1 MKRLPSII
9 TDKIELEIGECNCGY
24 HFGVDATFID
34 QVGDVTFNCPS
45 CNQPIDTAKLFP
57 EDGGETSETTDPKR
71 TVTVHHNGRDHT
83 FPNFD
88 HVEISQEIDIPG
100 EDGPPTGPITLR
112 VPRPNLS
119 TCAKNFFAVE
129 IRNEDHGGI
138 RPATLAS
145 AKSSLDQGQRMSLP
159 NGPVSISIRAMMTAA
174 NPIPLS

>member
-100 EDGPPTGPITLR
+100 EDGPNELHVKATDEGIITDIWG
-112 VPRPNLS
+112 S
-119 TCAKNFFAVE
+119 KKE
-129 IRNEDHGGI
+129 
-138 RPATLAS
+138 
-145 AKSSLDQGQRMSLP
+145 SLDTNLGTESETYEELADRLCEE
-159 NGPVSISIRAMMTAA
+159 ND
-174 NPIPLS
+174 